1 MSHRSPSRHR
11 EADHSARYA
20 EARARGR
27 AAHASHHPL
36 MRTADYTLGHS
47 GRQLRFTP
55 VTFWT
60 VVGTLVVMA
69 AWTLATACYFAFH
82 DDLLTRLIARQAQ
95 MQYGYED
102 RIAELRIQVD
112 RLASRQLLDQEQ
124 YEQKLDQLIRR
135 ETILESRTSA
145 LSSLPDLTTT
155 GLARPARALMSGERA
170 STATPPKPSPIND
183 LVILVPPPDRE
194 AQLESRVLPGLS
206 TEAERPPPGT
216 GVATALARLER
227 ALNRVEAKQV
237 ATLNGLEE
245 SYDAKARQM
254 RGVLTDLGLDFSKG
268 TAKAPA
274 GVGGP
279 FVPVKLPSESSFFE
293 RLIYRINLARSQVD
307 FLNRAL
313 FSVPIRKP
321 LPGEVDL
328 TSGFGVRLDPFLHS
342 PAMHTGVDFRGEGGE
357 PIHATAAG
365 VITHAGWSGGYGKMV
380 EIDHGNGLS
389 TRYGHLSSIEVQVGE
404 TSRIGQ
410 VVGRLG
416 STGRST
422 GPHLHYETR
431 VDGEAVDPQKFLR
444 AGLRLGGLS

>member
-20 EARARGR
+20 EARAHGR
-27 AAHASHHPL
+27 AVHASHHAL

-60 VVGTLVVMA
+60 VVATLVVMA
-69 AWTLATACYFAFH
+69 AWTLATVCYFAFH

-135 ETILESRTSA
+135 ETVLESRTSA

-170 STATPPKPSPIND
+170 ATATPPKPSPISD

-206 TEAERPPPGT
+206 TDAERPSQAT
-216 GVATALARLER
+216 GIATALARLER
-227 ALNRVEAKQV
+227 GLNRVEAKQV

-254 RGVLTDLGLDFSKG
+254 RGVLTDLGLDLTKG
-268 TAKAPA
+268 APKSA

-380 EIDHGNGLS
+380 EIDHGNGFS

-404 TSRIGQ
+404 TVRIGQ

-444 AGLRLGGLS
+444 AGLRLGDLY